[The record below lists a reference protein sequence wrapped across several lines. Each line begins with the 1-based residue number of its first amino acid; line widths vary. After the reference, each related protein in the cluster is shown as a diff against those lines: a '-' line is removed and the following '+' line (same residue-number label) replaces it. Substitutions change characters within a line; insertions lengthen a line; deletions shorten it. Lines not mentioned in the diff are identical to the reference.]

1 MARYSKMQRMFV
13 CWICVILALVCAFS
27 FLLPHIHT
35 CDGMQC
41 AVCALLADREPLWL
55 PSIAL
60 ITTVTVIL
68 HARETVADTK
78 NCDQNSLV
86 RLKVKLSN

>member
-1 MARYSKMQRMFV
+1 MVRSSKMQQLFV

-35 CDGMQC
+35 CDGTQC

-68 HARETVADTK
+68 YSCETVADAK
-78 NCDQNSLV
+78 IYNQNSLV

>member
-13 CWICVILALVCAFS
+13 CCLCVILALVCAVS

-35 CDGMQC
+35 CDGTQC
-41 AVCALLADREPLWL
+41 AVCALLADREQLWF
-55 PSIAL
+55 PSIIL
-60 ITTVTVIL
+60 ITTVTVIWYSY
-68 HARETVADTK
+68 ETVADAK
-78 NCDQNSLV
+78 ICDQNSLV

>member
-1 MARYSKMQRMFV
+1 MARDFQKQQHCIR
-13 CWICVILALVCAFS
+13 CLCVILALVCAFS

-35 CDGMQC
+35 CDGTQC

-68 HARETVADTK
+68 YARETVADTK

>member
-1 MARYSKMQRMFV
+1 MFV

-35 CDGMQC
+35 CDGTQC
-41 AVCALLADREPLWL
+41 AVCALRADREQLWL
-55 PSIAL
+55 PSIVL
-60 ITTVTVIL
+60 ITAVTVIVY
-68 HARETVADTK
+68 ARETIAATK
-78 NCDQNSLV
+78 ICNQNSLV

>member
-1 MARYSKMQRMFV
+1 MARDFQKQHHCIR
-13 CWICVILALVCAFS
+13 CLCVILALVCAVS
-27 FLLPHIHT
+27 FLLPHIHA
-35 CDGMQC
+35 CEGKQC

-68 HARETVADTK
+68 YARETVADTK

>member
-27 FLLPHIHT
+27 FLLPHIHA
-35 CDGMQC
+35 CEGKQC
-41 AVCALLADREPLWL
+41 AVCALLADREQLWL
-55 PSIAL
+55 PSIVL
-60 ITTVTVIL
+60 ITTVTVIVY
-68 HARETVADTK
+68 ARETIAATK
-78 NCDQNSLV
+78 ICNQNSLV